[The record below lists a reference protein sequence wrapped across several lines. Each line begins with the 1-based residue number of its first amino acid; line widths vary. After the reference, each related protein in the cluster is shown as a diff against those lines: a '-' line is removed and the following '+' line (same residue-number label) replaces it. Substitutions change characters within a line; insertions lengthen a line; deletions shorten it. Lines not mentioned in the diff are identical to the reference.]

1 MKIARHWKRAVM
13 QIQMSDGKPMAV
25 IAWGWSADSADE
37 AQKRAEESV
46 QRSAARIAAG
56 QGFPDGYSYLDR
68 PRREEI
74 VEEIKITD
82 GEIIAMITRNHY
94 GSLVLNTTNL
104 MFIDVDVSPG
114 GPSLVQSIKSLFGFP
129 VPDAS
134 EKVREQIAATAA
146 SRPEYTFRLYKT
158 AAGFRLAIMN
168 KRITPTS
175 PESDALLAAFGSDPL
190 YVKLCKNQESFR
202 ARLSPKHWRCGVK
215 SPHDRFPFENESAED
230 RHRNWTKK
238 YQEASG
244 QYATCAFVEQYGS
257 QQGVADFRELI
268 ELHDRETK
276 AASGLPLR

>member
-13 QIQMSDGKPMAV
+13 RVQLPNGKPIDV
-25 IAWGWSADSADE
+25 TAWGWSADSADE
-37 AQKRAEESV
+37 ALRRAEESV
-46 QRSAARIAAG
+46 QRSAARVAAG
-56 QGFPDGYSYLDR
+56 QGFPDSYSYLDR

-74 VEEIKITD
+74 VEEIKNSD
-82 GEIIAMITRNHY
+82 GEIIAMVTRNHY

-104 MFIDVDVSPG
+104 MFIDVDV
-114 GPSLVQSIKSLFGFP
+114 PSEGLSLIQSIKRLFGIA

-134 EKVREQIAATAA
+134 EKIREQIAATAA

-158 AAGFRLAIMN
+158 AAGFRLAVIN

-175 PESDALLAAFGSDPL
+175 PESDGLLAAFGSDPL

-202 ARLSPKHWRCGVK
+202 ARLSPKHWRCGVN
-215 SPHDRFPFENESAED
+215 SPHDRFPFENQSAED

-238 YQEASG
+238 YHEASG
-244 QYATCAFVEQYGS
+244 QFATCTFVEQYGS
-257 QQGVADFRELI
+257 QHGVADFRQLI
-268 ELHDRETK
+268 DLHDRETK

>member
-1 MKIARHWKRAVM
+1 M
-13 QIQMSDGKPMAV
+13 QIQLPNGKPMAV
-25 IAWGWSADSADE
+25 TAWGWSADSANE

-56 QGFPDGYSYLDR
+56 QGFPDSYSYLDR

-74 VEEIKITD
+74 VEEIKGPE
-82 GEIIAMITRNHY
+82 GEIIAMVTRNQY

-104 MFIDVDVSPG
+104 MFIDVDVPAEP
-114 GPSLVQSIKSLFGFP
+114 PSLVQSIKRLFGVA

-134 EKVREQIAATAA
+134 EKIKEQIAATAA

-158 AAGFRLAIMN
+158 AAGFRLAVIN

-175 PESDALLAAFGSDPL
+175 PESESLLAAFGSDPL

-215 SPHDRFPFENESAED
+215 SPRDRFPFEDESAEN
-230 RHRNWTKK
+230 RHRDWTKK
-238 YQEASG
+238 YHDASG

-257 QQGVADFRELI
+257 QQGVADFRQLI